1 MTTITKRL
9 VGDEDVRYISYNNNN
24 KNKYRGSYFWSYF
37 FFLILFYCL
46 MKEEDMS
53 LHKTCKVQM
62 FICSSLTR
70 IYKRACYPVRFIPL
84 NITKQ
89 LMLSK
94 TGASVQTVVV
104 ELWDWNLL

>member
-1 MTTITKRL
+1 M
-9 VGDEDVRYISYNNNN
+9 NQ
-24 KNKYRGSYFWSYF
+24 
-37 FFLILFYCL
+37 
-46 MKEEDMS
+46 EENML
-53 LHKTCKVQM
+53 LHKICKIQM

-70 IYKRACYPVRFIPL
+70 FYKRACYPVRFIPL

-104 ELWDWNLL
+104 KVWDWNLLYEGKILSLLS